1 MLDRDR
7 VGVGDRLRRL
17 TGVRR
22 RLRDDLAQKE
32 SPDGA
37 ADEMEEERE
46 NYRNDQDA
54 AAGPVHGLGEEMH
67 ERPKDSP

>member
-1 MLDRDR
+1 VLDRDR
-7 VGVGDRLRRL
+7 VGDGDPLRRL

-22 RLRDDLAQKE
+22 RFREDLAHEE

-37 ADEMEEERE
+37 AGEMEENRE

-67 ERPKDSP
+67 ERPKNSP